1 MRVIFSQHALRR
13 LAERAIPRAWVE
25 GAIAAPDWT
34 TPDPNDPGLTR
45 AYKSV
50 PEAGGQ
56 ILRVV
61 YSRTSEDHVFVV
73 TAFPDRDAVSPVESE

>member
-25 GAIAAPDWT
+25 GALSAPDWT
-34 TPDPNDPGLTR
+34 APDPNDPGLTR
-45 AYKSV
+45 VYKSI

-61 YSRTSEDHVFVV
+61 CSRTSGEQVFVV
-73 TAFPDRDAVSPVESE
+73 TAFPDRDAVPPVENE